1 MKHLFPKVIKARK
14 YLASTALAVAL
25 GFTTAANAGSPE
37 TVMVEPVVTAP
48 ALPSWAGFYLGGN
61 VGYAF
66 NGSER
71 VGHRDATG
79 AFVRRNAG
87 TLDYEGVN
95 YGLRLGWRGQRPMAN
110 RSFVYGIELGV
121 DGGDISDS
129 FSTADYDASVDMN
142 HVLGIRA
149 KSGVTNQRG
158 DTLFYGVLG
167 YVHGD
172 FDKAVKSKATGGNAI
187 DLDRSFSSDGYAVGL
202 GIEHMINERWSVN
215 AEWEYLE
222 FGSKRLFDDND
233 HSTRA
238 TPKYHNI
245 QLGVNLRF

>member
-14 YLASTALAVAL
+14 CLASTALAVAL

-37 TVMVEPVVTAP
+37 TVIVEPVVTAP
-48 ALPSWAGFYLGGN
+48 ALPSWAGLYVGGN

-66 NGSER
+66 NGSEK
-71 VGHRDATG
+71 VGHKNSTG
-79 AFVRRNAG
+79 TLLTPSAG
-87 TLDYEGVN
+87 TLDYEGFN
-95 YGLRLGWRGQRPMAN
+95 YGVRLGWRGQRAVAA
-110 RSFVYGIELGV
+110 RSFVYGIELGI
-121 DGGDISDS
+121 DGGDVGDS
-129 FSTADYDASVDMN
+129 FTTADYDASVDMN

-149 KSGVTNQRG
+149 KSGLTNRTG
-158 DTLFYGVLG
+158 DTLFYGILG

-172 FDKAVKSKATGGNAI
+172 FDYTLKDTAATI

-222 FGSKRLFDDND
+222 FSGKRLFDDSD
-233 HSTRA
+233 HSTKA